1 MSPAHRRGRGR
12 WVVVAIVAVVVV
24 GVAVAGRTPGSAP
37 AGGPAVT
44 PAAFVSGPGTESSA
58 WYCTGQ
64 TTPTGGL
71 AVGTLVLTNTT
82 NHDVS
87 GVITS
92 TSETAAEVQ
101 SSVVVPA
108 RGQLVPSVPPPSS
121 GSWVAQEA
129 VLASG
134 GVAVTQAV
142 HGSAGW
148 SEAPCASQT
157 SQQWYFASGV
167 TTGTDG
173 LFISVFNPTSSPDV
187 VDMTFV
193 TPGGVMHPI
202 DYQGLVLGPGQLQ
215 VANVGAF
222 VQNQT
227 AVATT
232 VSSRTG
238 RIVAT
243 EVQQFNGYPQGL
255 SVLPGEPSVASNWSI
270 PQSEELNGGASE
282 LDIYNPGTTPE
293 SVTVT
298 ARPRSGPVAP
308 IVQRVAPEST
318 WALSTSSQTR
328 LPKTDLSSSQPDPY
342 STEVTARGGAGVVVG
357 RLVAGPASGPQPRAG
372 VAAGVTALTSSW
384 PSHQWLV
391 PSPGSTQTP
400 AYQGALPEHLALSDP
415 TSVSEHYAVLVMT
428 PHGLRAITSGTLQ
441 PHQGLTLGGATL
453 FGAGLYS
460 LLVRGSGPLSVSE
473 DVGPAAAFGV
483 VTMPGIATDTG

>member
-1 MSPAHRRGRGR
+1 
-12 WVVVAIVAVVVV
+12 VVAAAVVV
-24 GVAVAGRTPGSAP
+24 GVAVSARP
-37 AGGPAVT
+37 SGTAPPGGPALT

-64 TTPTGGL
+64 TTPAGAI

-82 NHDVS
+82 GRIVR

-92 TSETAAEVQ
+92 TSETGAQVLT
-101 SSVVVPA
+101 SVVVPPH
-108 RGQLVPSVPPPSS
+108 GQLVPSAPAPSS
-121 GSWVAQEA
+121 GAWVAQEV
-129 VLASG
+129 VLGSG

-142 HGSAGW
+142 HGTAGW

-167 TTGTDG
+167 TTGSDG
-173 LFISVFNPTSSPDV
+173 LFISVFNPTSTPDV

-193 TPGGVMHPI
+193 TPGGVVHPI
-202 DYQGLVLGPGQLQ
+202 DYQGLVIGPGQLQ

-222 VQNQT
+222 VQDQA
-227 AVATT
+227 AVSAT

-243 EVQQFNGYPQGL
+243 EVQQFSSYPQGL
-255 SVLPGEPSVASNWSI
+255 SVLPGVPATASNWSI
-270 PQSEELNGGASE
+270 PQSEEINGGASE
-282 LDIYNPGTTPE
+282 LDIYNPGSTAET
-293 SVTVT
+293 VTVT
-298 ARPRSGPVAP
+298 AHPLSGPVAP
-308 IVQRVAPEST
+308 IVQRVGPFST

-342 STEVTARGGAGVVVG
+342 STEVSARGGSGVVVG

-372 VAAGVTALTSSW
+372 LAAGVTDLTTSW
-384 PSHQWLV
+384 PSRQWLV
-391 PSPGSTQTP
+391 PSPGSTLSP
-400 AYQGALPEHLALSDP
+400 AHPGVLPEHLALSDP
-415 TSVSEHYAVLVMT
+415 TDASEHYVVLVMT
-428 PHGLRAITSGTLQ
+428 PHGTRAIASGTLQ
-441 PHQGLTLGGATL
+441 PHQGVSLGGSTL

-473 DVGPAAAFGV
+473 DVGPAGAFGV
-483 VTMPGIATDTG
+483 VTMPGLAMSAG